1 MGNLDRRVSDIM
13 MTNILR
19 TGLPHIADKV
29 LSAKMF
35 SPNDPVSVV
44 SPLGKQYVLYVAL
57 VGPCLAQGS
66 FKYDKIFVF
75 VRRIT

>member
-44 SPLGKQYVLYVAL
+44 SPLGKQYM
-57 VGPCLAQGS
+57 S
-66 FKYDKIFVF
+66 FMLL
-75 VRRIT
+75 